1 MAEEKKTIS
10 FGFSKLKA
18 PSKVIKPFVKTT
30 SSKSQVNAV
39 QYIDCLENQ
48 SIKVKDEILEEKKE
62 LVIPLKQAN
71 ITRIIKKEPDLE
83 RVEVKQELNDNDSK
97 VENISTKDA
106 KVTVKVEVTDQGDAN
121 SLDAQARREIL
132 ESLNNPDGDEN
143 ETKVFSLPLT
153 TNAPKEGEK
162 EPTLDDYE
170 NIPIQEFGLAMLRG
184 MGWKPDENKNNKPM
198 DVILRP
204 KGLGLGAD
212 KSATQTT
219 TSKSNTNPEEAKLV
233 KNCCVK
239 ITGGMFKNNYGKLE
253 SFNEDSGRVVV
264 KLALGDEHVTVVESL
279 LLRVTQSEY
288 DKNSRVINM
297 NKYEEYKEKDAKQS
311 NIEKVKDKSENNHR
325 GEQHEKQYSKYGN
338 SSDSEYEEKKMKQY
352 KTNEPRS
359 QNKHEQYSKQESSR
373 SRRDY
378 QERKRKDSSDSEERH
393 QTSHSTSKDKYESR
407 SHHREKEY
415 KSVSHKS
422 RSRHYSDSDSEGDD
436 KYKQKSN
443 KKYDSNQKHTSTQE
457 RKKYST
463 KSRDS
468 SSSSSSSEYEKHKKS
483 SKHDKHASKYENKK
497 KQSDSREKSRK
508 NKKRHHS
515 SSESEESSSDS
526 SDGEKRKRHKKSKK
540 KKTSDTSEEDSY
552 KKRKKH
558 GKKSKH

>member
-18 PSKVIKPFVKTT
+18 PSKVIKPFNKTT

-106 KVTVKVEVTDQGDAN
+106 KVKVEVTDQGDAN

-184 MGWKPDENKNNKPM
+184 MGWKPDENKNKNKPM
-198 DVILRP
+198 DVTLRP

-212 KSATQTT
+212 K
-219 TSKSNTNPEEAKLV
+219 
-233 KNCCVK
+233 
-239 ITGGMFKNNYGKLE
+239 
-253 SFNEDSGRVVV
+253 
-264 KLALGDEHVTVVESL
+264 
-279 LLRVTQSEY
+279 
-288 DKNSRVINM
+288 
-297 NKYEEYKEKDAKQS
+297 
-311 NIEKVKDKSENNHR
+311 
-325 GEQHEKQYSKYGN
+325 
-338 SSDSEYEEKKMKQY
+338 
-352 KTNEPRS
+352 
-359 QNKHEQYSKQESSR
+359 
-373 SRRDY
+373 
-378 QERKRKDSSDSEERH
+378 
-393 QTSHSTSKDKYESR
+393 
-407 SHHREKEY
+407 
-415 KSVSHKS
+415 
-422 RSRHYSDSDSEGDD
+422 
-436 KYKQKSN
+436 
-443 KKYDSNQKHTSTQE
+443 
-457 RKKYST
+457 
-463 KSRDS
+463 
-468 SSSSSSSEYEKHKKS
+468 
-483 SKHDKHASKYENKK
+483 
-497 KQSDSREKSRK
+497 
-508 NKKRHHS
+508 
-515 SSESEESSSDS
+515 
-526 SDGEKRKRHKKSKK
+526 
-540 KKTSDTSEEDSY
+540 
-552 KKRKKH
+552 
-558 GKKSKH
+558 